1 MAYWLGLVGRRALFN
16 RPPTTGMSLSPDVLV
31 LPAFT
36 VAEYTGEASELAP
49 WLDRYEFDQTREV
62 PGVQYPLRIDTE
74 TSLALAATGIGKSA
88 AATTVTAL
96 AAGEQLDLSETTIM
110 SVGIAGCRPASGTL
124 GSVFIADHV
133 VDWDIKLRIGET
145 IQPMQWLVDEY
156 VWEIDEPLATR
167 ALQAAEGV
175 DLVDSQQAAE
185 IRAHYDDT
193 RQPTVEIG
201 TTVCGDEVYHG
212 TATATQVESLCD
224 SYGVEGFA
232 TTEMEDAGT
241 VTALE
246 RFGLLDQYLSIRAAA
261 NFDREPAGGEP
272 TESIDRDVFDL
283 GIENAARV
291 GQAVVE
297 EFTAKK

>member
-1 MAYWLGLVGRRALFN
+1 
-16 RPPTTGMSLSPDVLV
+16 MSLSPDVLV

-36 VAEYTGEASELAP
+36 AAEYTGDASEVAP
-49 WLDRYEFDQTREV
+49 WLERYGFDRTLDV
-62 PGVQYPLRIDTE
+62 AGLQYPLRVDTE
-74 TSLALAATGIGKSA
+74 TNLALASTGIGKSA
-88 AATTVTAL
+88 AATTVASL
-96 AAGEQLDLSETTIM
+96 AAGDCDLSETTIL
-110 SVGIAGCRPASGTL
+110 SVGIAGCRPAAGTL

-156 VWEIDEPLATR
+156 VWELDEPLVTR